1 MKYNKIVIQFNSQ
14 SKSGKISEA
23 IKLAKSLKAKFDG
36 KYYEVLFNSINDK
49 NLLQLSNLIG
59 FLSGS
64 RIFIDDEDCG
74 RPYSLDERLDFKNT
88 CPEYEDFCNGNCSIT
103 MFGTED
109 DLKIAR
115 RICKKFKE
123 PKIQNTITN
132 EKKKREKIVFQF
144 NSKSRGGDVPEAI
157 KIAKSLEAEFD
168 GKNYMVYFDS
178 VSNENLLLLDNL
190 VGSLSGTRFFLNDK
204 ELDPLD
210 IRLIFNC
217 NEKSRCNGKCVYTY
231 IKELSDRAKKFCE
244 KFDESL
250 SIEKPLLRYN
260 GCEIKWI
267 NNEDDPLY
275 PKNPDNK
282 YVLIDS
288 SRTLPGDITGVE
300 MEMEGLFF
308 DEIKYEMMDEEE
320 PIAEEEGYVLNTSG
334 LGIID
339 IAKIEGLE
347 KLTELKGLNLGENA
361 IFEIKGI
368 DKLINLEYLSFG
380 GNNVSEIKGLENL
393 VNLKGLILQGNQIN
407 EIKGL
412 ENLINLFYLDIS
424 ENPISE
430 IKGLE
435 NLINLKYLHLNEINI
450 TEELLVQIAQ
460 EKPLS
465 AISPS
470 GLKTIYSYYNIPD
483 YAQKFVKYCQRKKAK
498 MDREDKEK
506 VKIIKKI
513 LIEADSIQLDTL
525 RNALKMDVHNFNNK
539 ILDWSIDYGFE
550 IDGDYLITNKNTV
563 SAFIDEL
570 DKYFTTWDK
579 IELKKNNK
587 I

>member
-1 MKYNKIVIQFNSQ
+1 
-14 SKSGKISEA
+14 
-23 IKLAKSLKAKFDG
+23 
-36 KYYEVLFNSINDK
+36 
-49 NLLQLSNLIG
+49 
-59 FLSGS
+59 
-64 RIFIDDEDCG
+64 
-74 RPYSLDERLDFKNT
+74 
-88 CPEYEDFCNGNCSIT
+88 
-103 MFGTED
+103 
-109 DLKIAR
+109 
-115 RICKKFKE
+115 
-123 PKIQNTITN
+123 
-132 EKKKREKIVFQF
+132 
-144 NSKSRGGDVPEAI
+144 
-157 KIAKSLEAEFD
+157 
-168 GKNYMVYFDS
+168 
-178 VSNENLLLLDNL
+178 
-190 VGSLSGTRFFLNDK
+190 
-204 ELDPLD
+204 
-210 IRLIFNC
+210 
-217 NEKSRCNGKCVYTY
+217 
-231 IKELSDRAKKFCE
+231 
-244 KFDESL
+244 
-250 SIEKPLLRYN
+250 
-260 GCEIKWI
+260 
-267 NNEDDPLY
+267 
-275 PKNPDNK
+275 
-282 YVLIDS
+282 
-288 SRTLPGDITGVE
+288 

-308 DEIKYEMMDEEE
+308 DQIKYEMMEEE
-320 PIAEEEGYVLNTSG
+320 DPIAEEEGYVLNTSG
-334 LGIID
+334 LGITD

-347 KLTELKGLNLGENA
+347 KLTELKGLNLGGNA
-361 IFEIKGI
+361 IFEINGI
-368 DKLINLEYLSFG
+368 DKLINLEYLSFE

-393 VNLKGLILQGNQIN
+393 VNLKGLILQRNQIN

-470 GLKTIYSYYNIPD
+470 GLKTIYSYYDIPD

-498 MDREDKEK
+498 MEREDKEK

-525 RNALKMDVHNFNNK
+525 RNALKMNVHNFNNK

>member
-1 MKYNKIVIQFNSQ
+1 MKIIIQFNSQ

-23 IKLAKSLKAKFDG
+23 IKLAKSLKAEFDG

-49 NLLQLSNLIG
+49 NLLLLSNLIG

-74 RPYSLDERLDFKNT
+74 RPYSLDERLDFITN
-88 CPEYEDFCNGNCSIT
+88 CPEYDICSGNCSII
-103 MFGTED
+103 MFGED

-123 PKIQNTITN
+123 PKI
-132 EKKKREKIVFQF
+132 KKPIKNNKKMKIIFQF

-157 KIAKSLEAEFD
+157 KIAKSLKAEFD
-168 GKNYMVYFDS
+168 GKNYKVLFNS
-178 VSNENLLLLDNL
+178 VNDEKLLLLDRL
-190 VGSLSGTRFFLNDK
+190 TGHLSGTQFFVNEEELN
-204 ELDPLD
+204 PSF
-210 IRLIFNC
+210 IRSIFNC
-217 NEKSRCNGKCVYTY
+217 QKKSTCNGKCVYTY
-231 IKELSDRAKKFCE
+231 IKEYLDEAKKFCE
-244 KFDESL
+244 KFDENL
-250 SIEKPLLRYN
+250 SIEKPLIRYN
-260 GCEIKWI
+260 GREIKWI
-267 NNEDDPLY
+267 KNEDDLLF

-288 SRTLPGDITGVE
+288 PRNLPGDTIGAE
-300 MEMEGLFF
+300 MELEELLF
-308 DEIKYEMMDEEE
+308 DEIKYSIMDEEDV
-320 PIAEEEGYVLNTSG
+320 IANERGYALDVSF
-334 LGIID
+334 LGITD
-339 IAKIEGLE
+339 ISEIKGLE
-347 KLTELKGLNLGENA
+347 ELTELKRLDLSSNE

-368 DKLINLEYLSFG
+368 DKLINLEYLSLG
-380 GNNVSEIKGLENL
+380 GNNISEIKGLGNL
-393 VNLKGLILQGNQIN
+393 VNLKGLILCRNQIN

-435 NLINLKYLHLNEINI
+435 NFVNLKHLILDNI
-450 TEELLVQIAQ
+450 KIEEKSLNQIAEENVPEELKQVIKENTLM
-460 EKPLS
+460 
-465 AISPS
+465 
-470 GLKTIYSYYNIPD
+470 YSYYNIPN
-483 YAQKFVKYCQRKKAK
+483 YAQKFVEYCQKKK
-498 MDREDKEK
+498 SKLDREDIEK
-506 VKIIKKI
+506 VKKIKNI

-570 DKYFTTWDK
+570 DKYFSSWDK

>member
-1 MKYNKIVIQFNSQ
+1 MF
-14 SKSGKISEA
+14 SK
-23 IKLAKSLKAKFDG
+23 
-36 KYYEVLFNSINDK
+36 NH
-49 NLLQLSNLIG
+49 
-59 FLSGS
+59 
-64 RIFIDDEDCG
+64 
-74 RPYSLDERLDFKNT
+74 
-88 CPEYEDFCNGNCSIT
+88 
-103 MFGTED
+103 
-109 DLKIAR
+109 
-115 RICKKFKE
+115 
-123 PKIQNTITN
+123 
-132 EKKKREKIVFQF
+132 
-144 NSKSRGGDVPEAI
+144 
-157 KIAKSLEAEFD
+157 
-168 GKNYMVYFDS
+168 
-178 VSNENLLLLDNL
+178 
-190 VGSLSGTRFFLNDK
+190 
-204 ELDPLD
+204 
-210 IRLIFNC
+210 
-217 NEKSRCNGKCVYTY
+217 
-231 IKELSDRAKKFCE
+231 
-244 KFDESL
+244 
-250 SIEKPLLRYN
+250 YN
-260 GCEIKWI
+260 GREIKWI
-267 NNEDDPLY
+267 NNEDDPLL

-288 SRTLPGDITGVE
+288 PRNLPGDIIGVE

-308 DEIKYEMMDEEE
+308 DQMKYEMMEEE
-320 PIAEEEGYVLNTSG
+320 DPIAEEEGYILNTSG
-334 LGIID
+334 LGITD

-347 KLTELKGLNLGENA
+347 KLTELKGLNLGGNA
-361 IFEIKGI
+361 IFEIKEI

-380 GNNVSEIKGLENL
+380 GNNILEIKGLENL

-407 EIKGL
+407 EIKVL

-465 AISPS
+465 VISPS
-470 GLKTIYSYYNIPD
+470 GLKTIHSYYNIPD
-483 YAQKFVKYCQRKKAK
+483 YAQKCVKYCQRKKAK

-506 VKIIKKI
+506 VKIIEKI

-525 RNALKMDVHNFNNK
+525 RNALKMDVRNFNNK

>member
-1 MKYNKIVIQFNSQ
+1 MKYNKIIIQFNSQ
-14 SKSGKISEA
+14 SKSKNISKA
-23 IKLAKSLKAKFDG
+23 IKIAKKLNREFDG
-36 KYYEVLFNSINDK
+36 KYYRVLFNSINDK
-49 NLLQLSNLIG
+49 NLLVLSKLVG

-74 RPYSLDERLDFKNT
+74 RPYSLDERLDFITN
-88 CPEYEDFCNGNCSIT
+88 CPEYDICSGNCSII
-103 MFGTED
+103 MFGED

-123 PKIQNTITN
+123 PKI
-132 EKKKREKIVFQF
+132 KKPIKNNKKMKIIFQF

-168 GKNYMVYFDS
+168 GKNYKVLFNS
-178 VSNENLLLLDNL
+178 VNDEKLLLLDRL
-190 VGSLSGTRFFLNDK
+190 TGHLSGTRFFVNEEELN
-204 ELDPLD
+204 PSF
-210 IRLIFNC
+210 IRSIFNC
-217 NEKSRCNGKCVYTY
+217 QKKSTCKGKCVYTY
-231 IKELSDRAKKFCE
+231 IKEYLDEAKKFCE

-260 GCEIKWI
+260 GREIKWI
-267 NNEDDPLY
+267 KNEDDPIF

-288 SRTLPGDITGVE
+288 PRNLPGDIIGVE

-308 DEIKYEMMDEEE
+308 DQMKYDMMEEE
-320 PIAEEEGYVLNTSG
+320 DTIIEEEGYVLDMSG
-334 LGIID
+334 WGITD
-339 IAKIEGLE
+339 VAKIEGLE
-347 KLTELKGLNLGENA
+347 KLTELKGLNLGGNA
-361 IFEIKGI
+361 IFKINRI

-380 GNNVSEIKGLENL
+380 GNNISEIKGLENF
-393 VNLKGLILQGNQIN
+393 VNLKGLMLRGNQIN

-470 GLKTIYSYYNIPD
+470 GLKTRYSYYNIPD

-498 MDREDKEK
+498 LDREDKEK
-506 VKIIKKI
+506 VKKIEKI
-513 LIEADSIQLDTL
+513 LIESNSVNLDTL
-525 RNALKMDVHNFNNK
+525 RDSLKMDVHTFNNK

-570 DKYFTTWDK
+570 DKYFTLWDK
-579 IELKKNNK
+579 TEIKKNNK